1 MQTVFSLDDGGT
13 AAAVAALA
21 SAALQAASK
30 IDATPTQGVAL
41 GLGRAARWA
50 SNRRPLMRGRTIDP
64 VSDATIDPV
73 SDGCT
78 PRGFNPRRISRHRRS
93 DIAVGISGTPPG
105 MSPCGG
111 AQPDPGCIV
120 SL

>member
-50 SNRRPLMRGRTIDP
+50 SNRRPLMRGRT
-64 VSDATIDPV
+64 
-73 SDGCT
+73 
-78 PRGFNPRRISRHRRS
+78 RRS
-93 DIAVGISGTPPG
+93 IRCRTRRSIRCRTVAPLAVSIPDVFLVIGDLISP
-105 MSPCGG
+105 
-111 AQPDPGCIV
+111 
-120 SL
+120 